1 MRKTQPVR
9 LYTETVDAAK
19 AEPMP
24 AIPLPERVDTLV
36 RHGINRNDYH
46 LDGYTK
52 AVNDLLAAIERGETP
67 RKAAER
73 LLLEYRP

>member
-9 LYTETVDAAK
+9 LYTETIDAAK

-24 AIPLPERVDTLV
+24 AIPLPERIDTLV
-36 RHGINRNDYH
+36 QHGINRQQYH
-46 LDGYTK
+46 HDGYAK
-52 AVNDLLAAIERGETP
+52 AIGDMLAAIERGETP